1 MKSENLLMFLESLEL
16 RFVDVFVGLVF
27 CLFFFF

>member
-16 RFVDVFVGLVF
+16 RFVDVLVGLVF